1 MEEFV
6 LNESVLAKDGPLLYD
21 AKVKNIADDTE
32 GNLKYFVHFQGWHQ
46 RHDIWVGS
54 ESLFKYSDK
63 NLELKTQFENEFQNK
78 VAKRQMA
85 KRRARSMPMS
95 KGNSK
100 KRKLASTSMSS
111 QKLLPSSVSCSKIEM
126 DERIKP
132 LLNQYGIKPVMISI
146 KKTAIDPL
154 LSDENIDLLNHNA
167 PERCIESPCQE
178 HLNIDEPSDMDSPMS
193 RVTGITPLAEICTSD
208 DIFDSDQ
215 VQNTLFTSSDQEN
228 PLEHVTESEFKDD
241 KKDRKIPMPSVLE
254 TFVKDD
260 YNLLKSRQKMLALPA
275 DPSVDK
281 ILFNYLNEK
290 SRLRLGED
298 TSDYEEFVSGVKE
311 YFNVLLDPALIYNFE
326 KKRHMEVRK
335 KYNDMANT
343 KIYGVVH
350 LLRLIDTIGP
360 FIHEAIDDIEIKE
373 LVESHF
379 IELLNY
385 IEENAT
391 QLVNE
396 DIYIN
401 IPNS

>member
-1 MEEFV
+1 M
-6 LNESVLAKDGPLLYD
+6 G
-21 AKVKNIADDTE
+21 
-32 GNLKYFVHFQGWHQ
+32 
-46 RHDIWVGS
+46 
-54 ESLFKYSDK
+54 
-63 NLELKTQFENEFQNK
+63 LKTEFENDLKNK
-78 VAKRQMA
+78 VANRQLA

-95 KGNSK
+95 NGNSN
-100 KRKLASTSMSS
+100 KRKRENNSMSCP
-111 QKLLPSSVSCSKIEM
+111 KLQPASVSCSKIERN
-126 DERIKP
+126 ERNRS
-132 LLNQYGIKPVMISI
+132 LLNHYGVKPVTISI

-154 LSDENIDLLNHNA
+154 TSGENVNLLNHSA
-167 PERCIESPCQE
+167 SEHCFESPRND

-193 RVTGITPLAEICTSD
+193 RVTGIIPLAEVCTSD
-208 DIFDSDQ
+208 DFFDSDQ

-228 PLEHVTESEFKDD
+228 PLEYVRESELNEDEKG
-241 KKDRKIPMPSVLE
+241 RKIPMPSVLK

-260 YNLLKSRQKMLALPA
+260 YNLLKSRQKMLVLPA
-275 DPSVDK
+275 HPSVDQ

-311 YFNVLLDPALIYNFE
+311 YFNVLLDRALIYDFE
-326 KKRHMEVRK
+326 KKRNMEVIK
-335 KYNDMANT
+335 KHNDMPFT

-373 LVESHF
+373 LVQSHF

-385 IEENAT
+385 IEENAL

-396 DIYIN
+396 DMYIDT
-401 IPNS
+401 P